1 MIIKGNEDIKVKV
14 DGLGQSRV
22 EGVAEIV
29 IESFFEFLML
39 IEKGESNRII
49 KTTQFNLTSS
59 RSHTILEIILKN
71 KNQKETI
78 LSLCDLAGSEKFS
91 EDKIKDKS
99 LLMESKN
106 INQSLSTLTRY
117 SSFK

>member
-91 EDKIKDKS
+91 EQIKDKS